1 MSLVING
8 GVQQDN
14 IQLPGVAGM
23 VASVLPQGTKNKTP
37 EELEE
42 EIELL
47 GSNINMYAG
56 REEMS
61 VSSSTLSRNFEKTT
75 ALLKEIILE
84 PRWDTAE
91 FSMAQNRTKNS
102 IIQA

>member
-1 MSLVING
+1 
-8 GVQQDN
+8 
-14 IQLPGVAGM
+14 M

-47 GSNINMYAG
+47 GSNIRMYAG

-61 VSSSTLSRNFEKTT
+61 MNASITF
-75 ALLKEIILE
+75 KE
-84 PRWDTAE
+84 
-91 FSMAQNRTKNS
+91 F
-102 IIQA
+102 